1 MSGGH
6 RGGFTVD
13 AVTGIGVLLAA
24 LLFCLVVTG
33 GDAEFAR
40 SLFFDG
46 LQERWIGRHE
56 WWANELLH
64 TGGRNAMRL
73 LGVIALAAWAGSAFH
88 TWLRPHRAALGY
100 FSACMVIVPLT
111 VGLLKQVTN
120 VDCPWD
126 LQGFGGTVPAFHWFQ
141 DRPDDLP
148 RAACFPGAH
157 SSSAFALFSLFFVWR
172 PTRPRLA
179 WAALTGTVVL
189 GALFSIAQQAR
200 GAHFLSHDLAS
211 ALIAWLLCFAL
222 TRPMSTN
229 PQLSR

>member
-1 MSGGH
+1 M
-6 RGGFTVD
+6 
-13 AVTGIGVLLAA
+13 TGIVVLLMA
-24 LLFCLVVTG
+24 LLLWLVVTG
-33 GDAEFAR
+33 DDAAIAR
-40 SLFFDG
+40 SVFFDG
-46 LQERWIGRHE
+46 LHERWIGRHE

-73 LGVIALAAWAGSAFH
+73 LGVIALAAWAVSAFH
-88 TWLRPHRAALGY
+88 PRLVPHRAALGY
-100 FSACMVIVPLT
+100 LAACMVIVPLT

-126 LQGFGGTVPAFHWFQ
+126 LQGFGGTLPAIHWFQ
-141 DRPDDLP
+141 HRPDDLP
-148 RAACFPGAH
+148 HAACFPGAH

-179 WAALTGTVVL
+179 WAAFTGTVML

-211 ALIAWLLCFAL
+211 ALIAWLLCYAL
-222 TRPMSTN
+222 TRPTSKN
-229 PQLSR
+229 PYLSR